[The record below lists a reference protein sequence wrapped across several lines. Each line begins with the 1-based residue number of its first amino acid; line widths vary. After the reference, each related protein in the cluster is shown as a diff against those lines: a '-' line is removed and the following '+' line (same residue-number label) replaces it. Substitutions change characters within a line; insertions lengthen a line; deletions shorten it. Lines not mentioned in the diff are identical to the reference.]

1 MLDISEVMRGGVPGI
16 LGCLVLS
23 GLVVSP
29 LTTSYTLEIIK
40 MLTILSFQAWKLHP
54 VKRGMSETLMEVDL
68 LEEDIVGW
76 VGKEKNLGV
85 SANRYD
91 GVCNHNGAQ
100 CILHLT

>member
-1 MLDISEVMRGGVPGI
+1 
-16 LGCLVLS
+16 
-23 GLVVSP
+23 

-40 MLTILSFQAWKLHP
+40 MPTILSFQAWKLHP

-76 VGKEKNLGV
+76 LISEKEKNLGV

-91 GVCNHNGAQ
+91 IACNHSGAQ
-100 CILHLT
+100 RILRLT